1 MSIINK
7 LKILILA
14 SVMVSIAPPV
24 KAQPDSTTLIVT
36 GTVHSARINFN
47 EKILPGILQKIKHI
61 APSGEFEYLKEKPKL
76 ESSIKR
82 DKAFSSLDP
91 FTFGRTDPHA
101 DLDDQGFAIPQLF
114 DPCPA
119 KT

>member
-47 EKILPGILQKIKHI
+47 EKILTV
-61 APSGEFEYLKEKPKL
+61 
-76 ESSIKR
+76 
-82 DKAFSSLDP
+82 FSRRENFFVPVQSL
-91 FTFGRTDPHA
+91 A
-101 DLDDQGFAIPQLF
+101 GFVLA
-114 DPCPA
+114 
-119 KT
+119 